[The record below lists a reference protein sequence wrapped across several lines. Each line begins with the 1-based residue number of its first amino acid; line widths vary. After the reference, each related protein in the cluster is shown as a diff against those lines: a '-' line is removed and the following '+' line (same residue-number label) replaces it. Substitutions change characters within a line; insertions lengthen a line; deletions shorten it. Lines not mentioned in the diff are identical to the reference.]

1 MFGEVIGVAVSL
13 FFYYCLFVLQD
24 LPGVIAR
31 SRTNHTQNHGIAVV
45 YLTPRS
51 GFMM

>member
-1 MFGEVIGVAVSL
+1 MFGKVIVVAVSL
-13 FFYYCLFVLQD
+13 FFYCLFVLQD